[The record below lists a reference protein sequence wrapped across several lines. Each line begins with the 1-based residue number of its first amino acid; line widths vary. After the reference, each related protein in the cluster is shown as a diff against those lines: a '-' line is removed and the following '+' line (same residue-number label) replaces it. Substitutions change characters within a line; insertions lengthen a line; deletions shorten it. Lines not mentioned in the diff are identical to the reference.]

1 MSKISE
7 GMAGCAKFSIDGN
20 WYRVVVKK
28 ILEKR
33 SLSQKLLVEYVDYGN
48 EEEIDRFKLRRALDT
63 ELYSLPHQ
71 VRCLD
76 RKITEPLV
84 PNLERRERKGRGGGR
99 SRREGD
105 LGGKG

>member
-1 MSKISE
+1 M
-7 GMAGCAKFSIDGN
+7 
-20 WYRVVVKK
+20 KK

-76 RKITEPLV
+76 RQITEPLV
-84 PNLERRERKGRGGGR
+84 PNLERRERKGGGGGR
-99 SRREGD
+99 SRREGN